1 MPGQFKNT
9 GTNPGGKL
17 SLVNNNNVGNL
28 VLSVATAPPAL
39 ILYLSSISSG
49 NACAQTGPIYP
60 ITGITFN
67 GGPTLCGSASSLDS
81 PDLDPLAGN
90 TTYYVTD
97 GTDVRQA
104 FKVAGAGVTTLAF
117 TGPCVS
123 C

>member
-1 MPGQFKNT
+1 MPGQFINT

-39 ILYLSSISSG
+39 ILYLSPFSSG
-49 NACAQTGPIYP
+49 DACAQTGPIYP

-67 GGPTLCGSASSLDS
+67 GGTGLCDSTSLDS
-81 PDLDPLAGN
+81 NDLINIAGN
-90 TTYYVTD
+90 TTYYATD
-97 GTDVRQA
+97 GTNVRPA
-104 FKVAGAGVTTLAF
+104 FKVGGGGIILITF